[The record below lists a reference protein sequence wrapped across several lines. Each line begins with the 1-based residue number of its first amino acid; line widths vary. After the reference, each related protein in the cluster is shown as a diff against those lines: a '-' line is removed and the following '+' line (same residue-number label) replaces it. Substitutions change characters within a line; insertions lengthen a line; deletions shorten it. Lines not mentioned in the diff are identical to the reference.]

1 MDSLGERTQLIIT
14 LFQLILVIAL
24 GYDTTT
30 RLEPE
35 LAITTDKGTDNDG
48 LIEITI
54 QSDESDTTAISTSVV
69 RLQSEII
76 CMART
81 LGAPLSV
88 PAGKVSINSLI

>member
-1 MDSLGERTQLIIT
+1 MDSLGECTQLIIA

-35 LAITTDKGTDNDG
+35 FAITTDKGTDNDG

-69 RLQSEII
+69 RLQF
-76 CMART
+76 
-81 LGAPLSV
+81 
-88 PAGKVSINSLI
+88 

>member
-1 MDSLGERTQLIIT
+1 MDSLGERTQLIIA

-48 LIEITI
+48 RTF
-54 QSDESDTTAISTSVV
+54 ISRNGELWFQAGSGVV
-69 RLQSEII
+69 AKSNDQYELEE
-76 CMART
+76 CNNK
-81 LGAPLSV
+81 LGALTK
-88 PAGKVSINSLI
+88 AIHIAEKL